1 MTISMWI
8 AFFINSNYSLHWNF
22 YGIQPRT
29 WSGLMGILFSPF
41 LHANFGHLFHNST
54 AIFFTY
60 SLVFYYFPTKSKDI
74 LLWIWFFSG
83 LGVWLFGKFYSNHLG
98 ASGLVY
104 GLVFFLIFSGFFI
117 KNRNMWAMALLM
129 IFLYGSLVWGLFP
142 QIHPITGN
150 RISWEGHLCGALT
163 GFTLS
168 VIFKKHG
175 PKSDMEKYFEGEEED
190 EEDEEEIS
198 TTNEDLF
205 EIDL

>member
-1 MTISMWI
+1 
-8 AFFINSNYSLHWNF
+8 
-22 YGIQPRT
+22 
-29 WSGLMGILFSPF
+29 
-41 LHANFGHLFHNST
+41 
-54 AIFFTY
+54 
-60 SLVFYYFPTKSKDI
+60 
-74 LLWIWFFSG
+74 
-83 LGVWLFGKFYSNHLG
+83 
-98 ASGLVY
+98 
-104 GLVFFLIFSGFFI
+104 
-117 KNRNMWAMALLM
+117 MWAMALLM

-142 QIHPITGN
+142 QIHPITGT

-190 EEDEEEIS
+190 EEEIS